1 MTKMYPFS
9 TVKHAHSIE
18 FFYNR
23 IKNTIDDV
31 RNGELS
37 MSNARFDK
45 LCSFFDDELCDL
57 YEAMFNG
64 NGRVTYLTGKQLGL
78 AKSIVAWA
86 SEQRAASLIANGK
99 FEYLKYC

>member
-1 MTKMYPFS
+1 MSKMYPFS

-37 MSNARFDK
+37 MNSARFDK
-45 LCSFFDDELCDL
+45 MCSFFDGELHDL
-57 YEAMFNG
+57 YLAMFDG

-78 AKSIVAWA
+78 AKRIVAWA
-86 SEQRAASLIANGK
+86 SEQRAASLISNGK